1 MSPTRQISK
10 LYIERVIIH
19 EIMRQKVP
27 NQKELP
33 RYSEIESSIDDEIR
47 IFLKDKVIKTIG
59 GFRSY
64 DVLFD
69 DDSGSP
75 IPGIVENLFSFNDS
89 EFIEYSKKIAGYLN
103 GIQSGRSPGG
113 LVTVIFGNI
122 NGKDIIGILKLEKE
136 EGARLE
142 QILIGGKS
150 TYDILHLKDLI
161 LTEKTKLFKIGMFFK
176 NGLEDFGY
184 DGKVCDNQLSNTSS
198 REVAEFFLTTFLGC
212 NFASEPKIETK
223 KFFKIS
229 QQFFKEKINN
239 PIILTKY
246 NLHLL
251 SYITNER
258 KTISSRQF
266 AQLNLHL
273 NHRNEYIKYLKE
285 KEVRIGEIIRDTS
298 LIEKRISE
306 MILEFDNGIKIIGNQ
321 EGFEKNVSLE
331 QMNDGRTKAEIIS
344 KLKNI
349 KT

>member
-1 MSPTRQISK
+1 MTAEISK

-27 NQKELP
+27 DQKELP
-33 RYSEIESSIDDEIR
+33 RYSEIESLIDDEIR

-64 DVLFD
+64 DVSFD
-69 DDSGSP
+69 DDSESP
-75 IPGIVENLFSFNDS
+75 ISGIVENLFSFNNS
-89 EFIEYSKKIAGYLN
+89 NFIEYSKKIAGYLN

-113 LVTVIFGNI
+113 LVTIIFGNI
-122 NGKDIIGILKLEKE
+122 NGRGIIGILKLEKQ
-136 EGARLE
+136 EGVRLE
-142 QILIGGKS
+142 KTLIGGKS

-161 LTEKTKLFKIGMFFK
+161 LTDKAKLFKIGMFFE

-184 DGKVCDNQLSNTSS
+184 DGKVCDTQLSNTSS
-198 REVAEFFLTTFLGC
+198 REVAEFFLTAFLGC

-223 KFFKIS
+223 NFFNMS
-229 QQFFKEKINN
+229 QQFFKEKIDN

-258 KTISSRQF
+258 STISSRQF
-266 AQLNLHL
+266 AQSNLHQ
-273 NHRNEYIKYLKE
+273 NHRDEYINFLKE

-298 LIEKRISE
+298 LIETKISK

-321 EGFEKNVSLE
+321 EGFDENVSLE

-349 KT
+349 KTK

>member
-1 MSPTRQISK
+1 MTVEISNI
-10 LYIERVIIH
+10 YIERVIIH

-47 IFLKDKVIKTIG
+47 NFLKDKVVKTIG

-69 DDSGSP
+69 DDSESP

-89 EFIEYSKKIAGYLN
+89 DFIEYSKKIAGYLN

-122 NGKDIIGILKLEKE
+122 KGRDIIGILKLEKQ

-142 QILIGGKS
+142 QTSIGGKS

-161 LTEKTKLFKIGMFFK
+161 LAEKTKLFKIGMFFK

-212 NFASEPKIETK
+212 NFTSEPKIETK

-229 QQFFKEKINN
+229 QQFFKEKIDD

-258 KTISSRQF
+258 RTISSRQF

-273 NHRNEYIKYLKE
+273 NHRKEYIEYLKE

-321 EGFEKNVSLE
+321 EGFEENVSLE